1 MHWAKHQNNFL
12 LFFISIFFHF
22 CTANRVRVEG
32 GGLHRRL
39 EVQLE
44 RADSAL
50 LKWDITPDFYVDVYE
65 LDRLGFDFRIDDGA
79 TAFIEIE
86 EPAHHSQF
94 HRLSLNIKKKN
105 CSIPFHLRYQPAVY
119 SDTFN
124 PYTSILLPGP
134 ELQFVAGDKQLERV
148 TEDPIEFIIPV
159 GNKHHAKVIDL
170 VTILT
175 VILGTVILAREIIT
189 S

>member
-1 MHWAKHQNNFL
+1 M
-12 LFFISIFFHF
+12 
-22 CTANRVRVEG
+22 
-32 GGLHRRL
+32 
-39 EVQLE
+39 
-44 RADSAL
+44 D
-50 LKWDITPDFYVDVYE
+50 
-65 LDRLGFDFRIDDGA
+65 
-79 TAFIEIE
+79 
-86 EPAHHSQF
+86 
-94 HRLSLNIKKKN
+94 
-105 CSIPFHLRYQPAVY
+105 

>member
-1 MHWAKHQNNFL
+1 MHLGKRQNNP
-12 LFFISIFFHF
+12 IFFLVLLSVLD
-22 CTANRVRVEG
+22 ANKIQITG

-39 EVQLE
+39 EVQLNQPS
-44 RADSAL
+44 DSAL

-65 LDRLGFDFRIDDGA
+65 LKRLGFDFRVDGGE

-86 EPAHHSQF
+86 EPAHRSNF
-94 HRLSLNIKKKN
+94 HQLSLNIKKTN
-105 CSIPFHLRYQPAVY
+105 SSIPFHLRYQPAIY

-134 ELQFVAGDKQLERV
+134 EIQFLNGDKELGRV

-159 GNKHHAKVIDL
+159 GNKHHTKLVDL

-175 VILGTVILAREIIT
+175 VILGTVLLTREIII

>member
-1 MHWAKHQNNFL
+1 MRLVKRRNKILFFFL
-12 LFFISIFFHF
+12 LLHHF

-39 EVQLE
+39 EVELDQ
-44 RADSAL
+44 ANSVL

-65 LDRLGFDFRIDDGA
+65 LQRLGFDFRIDDGE
-79 TAFIEIE
+79 TDFIEIE
-86 EPAHHSQF
+86 EPAHRSQF
-94 HRLSLNIKKKN
+94 HRLSLNIAKKN
-105 CSIPFHLRYQPAVY
+105 CSVPFHLRYQPAVH
-119 SDTFN
+119 SENTFN

-134 ELQFVAGDKQLERV
+134 ELQYFVVNKQLEIV
-148 TEDPIEFIIPV
+148 TEDPLEFIIPV

-175 VILGTVILAREIIT
+175 VILGTVILAREIIM